1 MSYNNDKRELL
12 KLKQG
17 LIEDSEVIQ
26 KEEAEKVELHG
37 KKKAENFWYHYK
49 VHVLMVL
56 FFGFLIT
63 FFAIEMFS
71 RKRAD
76 IEFLMLAS
84 DEYTSA
90 LMFSFDRDIGEA
102 VAAFTPN
109 FDGNRYIHAEIFPID
124 LFSIF
129 DQNSFM
135 ATQTKLFTQVRMGH
149 TRLIVANRGAFD
161 RIIGETELEINQI
174 FVDLTELFPNNGG
187 VVEDVF
193 WRLKG
198 SELSRLAG
206 IEEFCPDDFYIA
218 LLALNLVTEKQQ
230 REHERSLI
238 VLDNIVN
245 NRVINQ

>member
-26 KEEAEKVELHG
+26 KEETEKVELYG

-49 VHVLMVL
+49 IHVLMVL
-56 FFGFLIT
+56 FFGLLFGYFT
-63 FFAIEMFS
+63 FETLT

-84 DEYTSA
+84 NEHTSA
-90 LMFSFDRDIGEA
+90 LMFSFDRDISEA

-124 LFSIF
+124 LFNIF
-129 DQNSFM
+129 DQNAFM
-135 ATQTKLFTQVRMGH
+135 ATQTKLFTQVRMGE
-149 TRLIVANRGAFD
+149 TRLIIGNREAFD
-161 RIIGETELEINQI
+161 RIINETERELTEI
-174 FVDLTELFPNNGG
+174 FVDINTLSADSESIT
-187 VVEDVF
+187 EDVF
-193 WRLKG
+193 FRLQG
-198 SELSRLAG
+198 SELARLAD
-206 IEEFCPDDFYIA
+206 IEEFCPEDLYIA
-218 LLALNLVTEKQQ
+218 LLALNLENNKQQ
-230 REHERSLI
+230 RAHERALV

-245 NRVINQ
+245 NRVIN